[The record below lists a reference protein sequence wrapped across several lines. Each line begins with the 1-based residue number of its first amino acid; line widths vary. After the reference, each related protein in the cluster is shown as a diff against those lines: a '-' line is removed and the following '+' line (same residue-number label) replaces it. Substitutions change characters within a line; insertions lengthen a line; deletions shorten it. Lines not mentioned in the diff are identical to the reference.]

1 MELKTTLYQTLPKQ
15 DKREIKKL
23 TDKYKHSDCTLAD
36 IFNVNAEIYKNISLS
51 QLGLSARIVSGI
63 KRFNHISDLADLLN
77 TTLPQ
82 IWKIKNIGEI
92 AINELMLLVQIY
104 IRSHTDPNE
113 YDNPTKEDLQALVNA
128 IHSQGRS
135 VKEITTL
142 LEKNII

>member
-1 MELKTTLYQTLPKQ
+1 MELKTTLYQTLPKH
-15 DKREIKKL
+15 DKQEMKQL
-23 TDKYKHSDCTLAD
+23 TDKYKRSDCTLAD
-36 IFNVNAEIYKNISLS
+36 IFNVSAETYKNISLS
-51 QLGLSARIVSGI
+51 QLHLSARILSGI

-82 IWKIKNIGEI
+82 LWKIKNIGEI

-104 IRSHTDPNE
+104 IRSHTEPKK
-113 YDNPTKEDLQALVNA
+113 YDEPTSEDLQALVNA

-142 LEKNII
+142 LEKNKI